1 MISLNCT
8 ICQIPCPTIVTGSP
22 TIILSVNRMVLKTSK
37 CDCCD
42 HVPHP
47 IVTLHLQGCYYT
59 MSSVYHTN
67 YHYPALLYSLMTSD
81 QRVGKTHLKIKM
93 WVHWASCIP
102 LGQHPIIALQP
113 LILLHTQWPVLPA
126 WFQFFICITPWIITI
141 RISKNIKEQIYI
153 H

>member
-1 MISLNCT
+1 MHNLSNTMSHHSYRVTNNHSVSQSDGSKNIKVWLLWPCT
-8 ICQIPCPTIVTGSP
+8 SSNSDP
-22 TIILSVNRMVLKTSK
+22 
-37 CDCCD
+37 
-42 HVPHP
+42 
-47 IVTLHLQGCYYT
+47 HLQGCYYT
-59 MSSVYHTN
+59 MTSVYHTN

-93 WVHWASCIP
+93 WVHWTSCIP